1 MPARNEENH
10 IRNVLQKVGN
20 RVDAVLVVDDN
31 SEDSTGRI
39 ATEQGCLIL
48 RNRRH
53 LGYGRTLRRG
63 LIWCRNLNAEVA
75 VTIDGDGQHE
85 PEWINQALSVLDRG
99 ADVAFANRFASC
111 EGVPNTKCLS
121 NNFAWHCLKATIRRK
136 PVCEDVA
143 CGFRAYNR
151 AGLIAAINAPTAKAP
166 GFAFTFSTCAHLH
179 NSGLKLAS
187 FVVPAI
193 YAEPVVGTP
202 LGELRDFLAWL
213 SEYSAMKAEGRR
225 LLEKLARG
233 QPITFDLED
242 WHTHKMVRVRGD
254 HVEGYVRL
262 SVMSADVKRP

>member
-143 CGFRAYNR
+143 
-151 AGLIAAINAPTAKAP
+151 GLIAAINAPTAKAP